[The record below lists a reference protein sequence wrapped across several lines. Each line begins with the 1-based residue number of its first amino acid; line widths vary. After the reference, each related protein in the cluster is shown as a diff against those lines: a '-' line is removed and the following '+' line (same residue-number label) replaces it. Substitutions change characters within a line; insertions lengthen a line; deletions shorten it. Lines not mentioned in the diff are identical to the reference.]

1 MEAVSSESEKL
12 ITVDSDDRELG
23 TITKAAAH
31 DGKGVLHRAFSI
43 FIFNSQGELLLQQ
56 RSAEKRLWPLY
67 WSNTCCSHPRAGED
81 MPTATVRRLEQ
92 ELGMTT
98 RLTYLFKFEYQA
110 HFGAAGSEHELCS
123 VYVGQSDATPRS
135 HPMEIAGL
143 KWLSVEAVT
152 RELASDPEG
161 QRYTPWFK
169 IEWQRL
175 LGEHTEIMKALT
187 TPAT

>member
-1 MEAVSSESEKL
+1 MNTVEAVSSESESL
-12 ITVDSDDRELG
+12 IRVDGEDRDLG
-23 TITKAAAH
+23 PITKAAAH

-43 FIFNSQGELLLQQ
+43 FIFNGKGELLLQQ

-92 ELGMTT
+92 ELGMKAA
-98 RLTYLFKFEYQA
+98 LKYLFKFEYQA

-123 VYVGQSDATPRS
+123 VYVGKSDATPRS

-152 RELASDPEG
+152 KELAADHEG
-161 QRYTPWFK
+161 RRYTPWFK
-169 IEWQRL
+169 MEWQRML
-175 LGEHTEIMKALT
+175 AEHREDLPI
-187 TPAT
+187 

>member
-12 ITVDSDDRELG
+12 ILVDSNDNELG

-43 FIFNSQGELLLQQ
+43 FIFNSRGELLLQQ
-56 RSAEKRLWPLY
+56 RSGEKRLWPLY

-92 ELGMTT
+92 ELGMKTK
-98 RLTYLFKFEYQA
+98 LTYLFKFEYQA

-123 VYVGQSDATPRS
+123 VYVGKSDATPQS
-135 HPMEIAGL
+135 HPAEIAGL

-152 RELASDPEG
+152 KELAADTKNE
-161 QRYTPWFK
+161 RYTPWFK
-169 IEWQRL
+169 IEWARL
-175 LGEHTEIMKALT
+175 IGEYWGELPVKG
-187 TPAT
+187 